1 MYKKKSIPTVHSLSL
16 FSSSLLP
23 STAVKHYWS
32 LSYNLAD
39 IDTHTHTYI
48 CTHNISEGPWAA
60 CPSAVAGHFT
70 KIFSVPLG
78 VGERVGGGGGGKEEA
93 AAAAAGYCLSLAAYL
108 SSLLFLRGDTSSKG
122 LFRLSS
128 LQLVRLG

>member
-1 MYKKKSIPTVHSLSL
+1 M
-16 FSSSLLP
+16 
-23 STAVKHYWS
+23 
-32 LSYNLAD
+32 
-39 IDTHTHTYI
+39 

-78 VGERVGGGGGGKEEA
+78 VGERVGGGEGGKEEE
-93 AAAAAGYCLSLAAYL
+93 AAAGYCLSLAAYL
-108 SSLLFLRGDTSSKG
+108 SSLLFLRGDTSSEG

-128 LQLVRLG
+128 PQPVRLG